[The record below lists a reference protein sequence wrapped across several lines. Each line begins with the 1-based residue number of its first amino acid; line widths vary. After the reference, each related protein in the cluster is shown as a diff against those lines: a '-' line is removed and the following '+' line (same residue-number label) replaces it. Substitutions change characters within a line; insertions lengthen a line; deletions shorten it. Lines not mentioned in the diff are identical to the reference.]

1 MIIRIVFENI
11 NSAETIETMQELT
24 GSPSGTCL
32 SSSNSIMMQYAK
44 TCQYMNYFWYLDV
57 NILNKYY
64 GGVRACLNSLSTY
77 SGVKSVD
84 VVSLDYTREYILANL
99 DAVRSELMHYVD
111 LI

>member
-44 TCQYMNYFWYLDV
+44 NCQYMNDFWYLDV

-84 VVSLDYTREYILANL
+84 VVPVDYTREYILANL
-99 DAVRSELMHYVD
+99 DAVRSELLHYVD

>member
-11 NSAETIETMQELT
+11 NSAETIETMQILT

-32 SSSNSIMMQYAK
+32 SSSNSIMLQYVK
-44 TCQYMNYFWYLDV
+44 DYQFMRDFWYLDV
-57 NILNKYY
+57 NVLNKHY
-64 GGVRACLNSLSTY
+64 GGVRACLNSLSTF

-84 VVSLDYTREYILANL
+84 VVPLDYTHEYILANL
-99 DAVRSELMHYVD
+99 DAVRSELLHYVD